1 VPLYEPVCESN
12 QNRIL
17 LSNLMVHFITNIMK
31 IFAEINIFSLL
42 GTNSAVV

>member
-1 VPLYEPVCESN
+1 
-12 QNRIL
+12 
-17 LSNLMVHFITNIMK
+17 MVHFITNIMK